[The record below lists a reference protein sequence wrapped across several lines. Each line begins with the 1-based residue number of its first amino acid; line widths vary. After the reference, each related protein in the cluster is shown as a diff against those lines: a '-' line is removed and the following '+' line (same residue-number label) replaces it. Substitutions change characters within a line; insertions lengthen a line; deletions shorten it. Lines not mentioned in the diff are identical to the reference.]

1 MFRLANGSAKKYTY
15 VHSTSHFCFIILA
28 PAEPKEDKE
37 KPPAVTRS
45 GRVSKRASNFE
56 IPVIPAEKKVA
67 EKAEYKFDAPG
78 VNLGSIPRAQYWIG
92 KCDSEDLKT
101 LFKVCFNRI
110 GKNSEVKQQLRK
122 FNRFNYPDYS
132 KDYQFESTSSRGE
145 LRSHTLSRLR

>member
-1 MFRLANGSAKKYTY
+1 MVREYLGWPMDPPKSTRRSIQRRLDFT
-15 VHSTSHFCFIILA
+15 VLLA

-45 GRVSKRASNFE
+45 GRVSKRVSNFE
-56 IPVIPAEKKVA
+56 IPVTPAEKKVV
-67 EKAEYKFDAPG
+67 EKAEYKFDGPG
-78 VNLGSIPRAQYWIG
+78 VNLGSIPCAQYWIG

-122 FNRFNYPDYS
+122 FNGFNYPEDS
-132 KDYQFESTSSRGE
+132 KDYQSRVNIIE
-145 LRSHTLSRLR
+145 R